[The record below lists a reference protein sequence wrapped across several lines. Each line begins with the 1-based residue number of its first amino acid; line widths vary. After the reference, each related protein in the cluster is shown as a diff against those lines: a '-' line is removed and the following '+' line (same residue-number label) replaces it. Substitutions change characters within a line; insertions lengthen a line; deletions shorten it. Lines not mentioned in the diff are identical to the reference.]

1 MTVKS
6 NELKSS
12 AVVWMRVKAVV
23 ACSAIVFGAGSAVA
37 YGLSGDKFVFSADG
51 VFTQDKVVVASPYD
65 AWIRQ
70 VLVKPG
76 DHVEAGHPIAVVES
90 ASLSRTLAE
99 LSAEKARLQAR
110 VAQIQ
115 GRQGVVE
122 KLLPLAEQNSSIASS
137 FLGEMN
143 QAKSRGLAVAKTLQ
157 EMSMQYVASS
167 ERTLA
172 LAAEQISLATELKGA
187 QEALGE
193 IQASYASMQSIYQ
206 GGVLRAPVAGTV
218 GAVVGSVGEV
228 LAVGASKVAQIHT
241 GEAYVLAYLPDS
253 YLFDVEEGQRVGVRA
268 RGQTITASIR
278 KVLPLR
284 DSLPAE
290 FQKPNRAHTRGQM
303 VRIEL
308 DHKVNFAVDQ
318 KIAVTSCY
326 VTGCGAGFPDAMRTL
341 GNTVIAWVNGSP
353 RERYSE
359 MNPSSSNPQMF
370 N

>member
-1 MTVKS
+1 VKS

-12 AVVWMRVKAVV
+12 VILWKRVKTVV
-23 ACSAIVFGAGSAVA
+23 ACGAIILGAGSAVT
-37 YGLSGDKFVFSADG
+37 YGLSGEKFVFSADG

-65 AWIRQ
+65 ARIRQ

-76 DHVEAGHPIAVVES
+76 DHVEAGDRIAVVES

-110 VAQIQ
+110 IAQIH

-122 KLLPLAEQNSSIASS
+122 KLLPLAEQNSSMASS
-137 FLGEMN
+137 FLEEMN

-157 EMSMQYVASS
+157 ELSMQYVASS

-172 LAAEQISLATELKGA
+172 LAAEQVSLVTELKGA
-187 QEALGE
+187 KEALGE
-193 IQASYASMQSIYQ
+193 IQSSYANMQAIYQ
-206 GGVLRAPVAGTV
+206 NGVLRAPVAGTV

-253 YLFDVEEGQRVGVRA
+253 YLFDVEEGQRVGVKA

-308 DHKVNFAVDQ
+308 DHEVNFAVEQ

-326 VTGCGAGFPDAMRTL
+326 VTGCGTGIPDALRTL
-341 GNTVIAWVNGSP
+341 GNSVIAWANGSTQ
-353 RERYSE
+353 ERYSAE
-359 MNPSSSNPQMF
+359 ISRVSNNQQVF